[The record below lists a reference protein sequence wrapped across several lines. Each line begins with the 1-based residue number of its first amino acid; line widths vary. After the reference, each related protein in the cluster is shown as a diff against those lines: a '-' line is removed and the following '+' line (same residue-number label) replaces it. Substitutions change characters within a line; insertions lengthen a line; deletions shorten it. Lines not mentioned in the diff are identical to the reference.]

1 MEIEVITDDSNKINK
16 KSLFI
21 SDPHKIKTKCI
32 TNSSNASETILLT
45 IRIQFEGSGRKL
57 YQS

>member
-1 MEIEVITDDSNKINK
+1 MEIEVITDDSNKMNK

-57 YQS
+57 